1 MSGWSWGAFVGL
13 GAFHGLNPAMGWL
26 FAVAIGFRDR
36 TRSAVIRALG
46 PIAAGHAAS
55 MALTVLAY
63 DELRAVLPDRAVRLT
78 GALVL
83 LAFATA
89 RLSRDR
95 HPRWV
100 GMNLTSLELA
110 TWSFLMSTA
119 HGAGLMLIPVLGD
132 ASSHGHGDMPMPGS
146 LLLGGGAVVVHTA
159 AMITTA
165 AAAALLV
172 YHFVGVGILRRGW
185 FNLDRV
191 WTYALGAGA
200 LVMLLAG

>member
-1 MSGWSWGAFVGL
+1 VSGWSWGAIVGL

-36 TRSAVIRALG
+36 ARSAVVGALG

-55 MALTVLAY
+55 MAATVLVY
-63 DELRAVLPDRAVRLT
+63 DELRAVLPDRAVRLA
-78 GALVL
+78 GALAL

-89 RLSRDR
+89 RLSRER

-110 TWSFLMSTA
+110 GWSFLMSTA

-132 ASSHGHGDMPMPGS
+132 ASSRGHGGMPMPGS
-146 LLLGGGAVVVHTA
+146 LLQGGVAVLVHTG
-159 AMITTA
+159 AMIAVA
-165 AAAALLV
+165 AAVALLV

-200 LVMLLAG
+200 LVMLLVG